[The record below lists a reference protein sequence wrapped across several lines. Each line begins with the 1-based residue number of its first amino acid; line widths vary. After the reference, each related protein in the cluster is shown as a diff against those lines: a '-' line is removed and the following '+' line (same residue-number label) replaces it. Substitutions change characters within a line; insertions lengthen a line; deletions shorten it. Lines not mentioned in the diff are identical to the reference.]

1 METSLFSPN
10 LIKGLTDKAY
20 GARKNAALQVE
31 KLVRE
36 HEKSEE
42 TVTQIVDALVQE
54 FVYSND
60 PFARYGGLIGLAATS
75 IALGQASLLF
85 GVSKYL
91 DIIVPPIL
99 TCFSNQDQKVRYYA
113 CESMYNIAKV
123 AKGEVLRFFNS
134 MFDAL
139 CKLSADSEVS
149 VKNGAELLD
158 RLIRDIVS
166 ELATTYESLYSEP
179 FNPPESG
186 QELFTPSSLPRNT
199 AFSLPRFIP
208 LLSQRIY
215 VRNSASRQ
223 FLVSWMCVLDSIP
236 DLELVSFLPEF
247 LDGLI
252 RCLNDS
258 SGDVRTATGG
268 LLQDFLMEIKEAA
281 SASQLKQQYE
291 IHNPIKDKK
300 KESKQESTPES
311 AVEAK
316 LVSSERG
323 NGSENDVREIQPESQ
338 SEKKKEVAENANPT
352 VLVET
357 KEVYSENDGHGK
369 GTYVPGQGVIVQ
381 YAEIVEILVNHL
393 SSAEEEIQKTAL
405 LWINAFIDIAKS
417 VIIQFTPEIIKEVLP
432 CLAHSVTDIRLI
444 ALDTNQKLQKIVLE
458 TSIVPAFL
466 ESTSPEPTSSVSDP
480 SGSPYQLRLTRKMKS
495 AENAGDLFDYQATV
509 ANLRLQFLNQHEET
523 RVASLDWLLMLH
535 KKAPNKILM
544 SDDGTFPALLKTLS
558 DSSEEVVR
566 RDLQLLAQI
575 SFYSDQDYFRGF
587 MVSLLSLFSTDRRLL
602 ETRGSLIIRQL
613 CMSLDPE
620 RIYCT
625 MADILEADD
634 DLEFASIMIQNLNII
649 LITAS
654 ELSDLRK
661 RLRNLD
667 NKDNQRLFN
676 TLYKSWCHNA
686 ISAFSLC
693 LLAQTYEH
701 ASNML
706 LTFSEFEI
714 TVNLLIQ
721 VDKLVQLLE
730 SPVFTY
736 LRLQLLEPEK
746 YPYLFKCLYGILMLL
761 PQSSAFS
768 TLRNR
773 LSSVSSLGFLHVLP
787 KNSMAGPTTMTTTST
802 EKRQTSKTKMEDI
815 NAIKYQELLQH
826 FKLVQSRHEKQRKQS
841 LQNVARSST
850 FNRTRRSKA
859 AYNEGVVSPGGS
871 QGSIHGR
878 DENMGHSNNKG
889 LGILSANN
897 VVNIPSNTGA
907 SGTTSGI
914 RNGMASLGL
923 TSSSAISDSANNN
936 MSLNNNH
943 AKSAGTTAGGT
954 ASRMMTRRT
963 RR

>member
-10 LIKGLTDKAY
+10 LIKGLTDKTY
-20 GARKNAALQVE
+20 DRRKAAALDIE
-31 KLVRE
+31 RLVRE

-42 TVTQIVDALVQE
+42 SITQIVDALVQE
-54 FVYSND
+54 FVYSNN
-60 PFARYGGLIGLAATS
+60 PYARYGGLIGLAATS
-75 IALGQASLLF
+75 IALGQ

-113 CESMYNIAKV
+113 CEI
-123 AKGEVLRFFNS
+123 
-134 MFDAL
+134 
-139 CKLSADSEVS
+139 
-149 VKNGAELLD
+149 
-158 RLIRDIVS
+158 
-166 ELATTYESLYSEP
+166 SLMLYANEP
-179 FNPPESG
+179 YNPPESG

-252 RCLNDS
+252 RCLNDAS
-258 SGDVRTATGG
+258 EDVRVATGG
-268 LLQDFLMEIKEAA
+268 LLQDFLGEIKEAA
-281 SASQLKQQYE
+281 AARQIRQQNEFQIYLKDQKRKPKQIAAAITATSSVSSNSA
-291 IHNPIKDKK
+291 
-300 KESKQESTPES
+300 TPTVETTTPS
-311 AVEAK
+311 NDAEDISEDVTEDTQVEAK
-316 LVSSERG
+316 EEASTVSS
-323 NGSENDVREIQPESQ
+323 SVLDVED
-338 SEKKKEVAENANPT
+338 EKIDA
-352 VLVET
+352 
-357 KEVYSENDGHGK
+357 ENDGHGK

-381 YAEIVEILVNHL
+381 YAKIVEILVNHL
-393 SSAEEEIQKTAL
+393 SSTEEEIQKTAL
-405 LWINAFIDIAKS
+405 LWINAFIDIAKD

-432 CLAHSVTDIRLI
+432 CLAHSVTAIRLI
-444 ALDTNQKLQKIVLE
+444 ALDTNQKLQKLVLE
-458 TSIVPAFL
+458 TSIVPTF
-466 ESTSPEPTSSVSDP
+466 PEPTSSVSDP
-480 SGSPYQLRLTRKMKS
+480 SGSPQQIRLTQKMTS
-495 AENAGDLFDYQATV
+495 SNEGRDPFDYQATV

-625 MADILEADD
+625 MADILEVDD

-667 NKDNQRLFN
+667 NKENQRLFN
-676 TLYKSWCHNA
+676 ALYRSWCHNA

-693 LLAQTYEH
+693 LLSQAYEH

-706 LTFSEFEI
+706 QTFAELEI

-787 KNSMAGPTTMTTTST
+787 KSPIAATTTNAATSTTST
-802 EKRQTSKTKMEDI
+802 EKRQAAKAKIEEA
-815 NAIKYQELLQH
+815 NAIRYQELLQH
-826 FKLVQSRHEKQRKQS
+826 FKQVQARHEKQRRQS
-841 LQNVARSST
+841 LLSAARTST
-850 FNRTRRSKA
+850 FTRSRRSKI
-859 AYNEGVVSPGGS
+859 AYGDGSGSPGSS
-871 QGSIHGR
+871 QQNLQLGR
-878 DENMGHSNNKG
+878 DENMMSSNNKG
-889 LGILSANN
+889 LGILSNN
-897 VVNIPSNTGA
+897 AAINTTSSSAAVG
-907 SGTTSGI
+907 TSGI
-914 RNGMASLGL
+914 RSGMANLGL
-923 TSSSAISDSANNN
+923 ASSATGSDANNSN
-936 MSLNNNH
+936 MNANSSH
-943 AKSAGTTAGGT
+943 AKSSGNTTGGT
-954 ASRMMTRRT
+954 ASRMMARRT

>member
-1 METSLFSPN
+1 MDTSLFSPS
-10 LIKGLTDKAY
+10 LIKGLTDKTY
-20 GARKNAALQVE
+20 DRRKAAALDIERQVFINSLLST
-31 KLVRE
+31 KLKKVYVNRLVRE

-42 TVTQIVDALVQE
+42 TITQIVDALVQE
-54 FVYSND
+54 FVYSNN
-60 PFARYGGLIGLAATS
+60 PYARYGGLIGLAATS
-75 IALGQASLLF
+75 IALGQ

-123 AKGEVLRFFNS
+123 AKGEVLRYFNS
-134 MFDAL
+134 IFDAL
-139 CKLSADSEVS
+139 CKLSADSEIS

-158 RLIRDIVS
+158 RLIKDIVS
-166 ELATTYESLYSEP
+166 ELATTYESPYSEP
-179 FNPPESG
+179 YNPPESG

-223 FLVSWMCVLDSIP
+223 FLVSWMSVLDSIP

-252 RCLNDS
+252 RCLNDAS
-258 SGDVRTATGG
+258 EDVRVATGG
-268 LLQDFLMEIKEAA
+268 LLQDFLGEIKEAA
-281 SASQLKQQYE
+281 SARQLRQHNEFQKYLKDQKRKAKQT
-291 IHNPIKDKK
+291 NT
-300 KESKQESTPES
+300 SSTPS
-311 AVEAK
+311 AVATKSVNSVETA
-316 LVSSERG
+316 E
-323 NGSENDVREIQPESQ
+323 DT
-338 SEKKKEVAENANPT
+338 AENTYVGEHEEETT
-352 VLVET
+352 VCGSTVEV
-357 KEVYSENDGHGK
+357 EEEEIDSENDGHGK

-381 YAEIVEILVNHL
+381 YAKIVKILVSHL
-393 SSAEEEIQKTAL
+393 SSTEEEIQKTAL
-405 LWINAFIDIAKS
+405 LWINAFIDIAKD

-432 CLAHSVTDIRLI
+432 CLAHSVTAIRLI
-444 ALDTNQKLQKIVLE
+444 ALETNQKLQKLVLE
-458 TSIVPAFL
+458 TSIVPAL
-466 ESTSPEPTSSVSDP
+466 PEPTSSVSDP
-480 SGSPYQLRLTRKMKS
+480 SGSPQQLRLTQKMTS
-495 AENAGDLFDYQATV
+495 NNNVSDSFDYQTTV
-509 ANLRLQFLNQHEET
+509 ANLRLQFLNPHEET

-535 KKAPNKILM
+535 KKAPNKTLM

-575 SFYSDQDYFRGF
+575 SFYSDQDYFRSF
-587 MVSLLSLFSTDRRLL
+587 M
-602 ETRGSLIIRQL
+602 L

-649 LITAS
+649 LITAT

-661 RLRNLD
+661 KLRNLD
-667 NKDNQRLFN
+667 NKENQRLFN
-676 TLYKSWCHNA
+676 TLYRSWCHNA

-693 LLAQTYEH
+693 LLAQAYEH

-706 LTFSEFEI
+706 QTFAELEI

-787 KNSMAGPTTMTTTST
+787 KSPVAASAVNNTATSTTST
-802 EKRQTSKTKMEDI
+802 EKRQASKAKVDET
-815 NAIKYQELLQH
+815 NGIKYQELLQH
-826 FKLVQSRHEKQRKQS
+826 FKSVQARHEKQRRQS
-841 LQNVARSST
+841 LQTAARANT
-850 FNRTRRSKA
+850 FVRSRKPKIM
-859 AYNEGVVSPGGS
+859 YGDVSGPSGNNQQAFGF
-871 QGSIHGR
+871 GR
-878 DENMGHSNNKG
+878 DDSSINSNNKG
-889 LGILSANN
+889 LGILSNNTSANAASSATP
-897 VVNIPSNTGA
+897 VGTG
-907 SGTTSGI
+907 GI

-923 TSSSAISDSANNN
+923 TNTTSGGDSSNNN
-936 MSLNNNH
+936 TSGANNH
-943 AKSAGTTAGGT
+943 ARSSTNATGSTAG
-954 ASRMMTRRT
+954 RMMARRT